1 MTNNREQGVFSFDIK
16 HPYKVSI
23 DGTFEDRNGII
34 CHEFDSKATANT
46 AADMEQ
52 MLLTAFSTITNKAD
66 SRTKKQIQK
75 EEKEENDFYENNSPS
90 DEDIKKRAD
99 ELSLMFKMQRD
110 VKMSELID
118 MFEDFIAGKLIRTDG
133 DKIMYGNTWDGVH
146 KDDRI
151 DIMFRYIIFFVNP
164 LRSLSQTDTADS
176 EGK

>member
-1 MTNNREQGVFSFDIK
+1 MNNNRNDGVFAFNIK

-46 AADMEQ
+46 AADIEQ
-52 MLLTAFSTITNKAD
+52 MLTTSFGKIASKAD

-75 EEKEENDFYENNSPS
+75 EEKEENDFYDNNSPS
-90 DEDIKKRAD
+90 DEEIKTRAK
-99 ELSLMFKMQRD
+99 ELRLMFNMQRE
-110 VKMSELID
+110 VRMSELID
-118 MFEDFIAGKLIRTDG
+118 IFEDFVAGKLIKTEG
-133 DKIMYGNTWDGVH
+133 DITMYGNIWDSLH

-164 LRSLSQTDTADS
+164 LQSLSQTDTVDS